1 SRAISVPI
9 VEASRVMEKMAG
21 GDLSQKAMVSGH
33 DEVAEMSAN
42 LNLFIDSMNG
52 FINTLEQIADGNL
65 AVEVLKRSEKDQ
77 IAPVAQKM
85 ILSLT
90 ELVRN
95 ARQTSEQVSS
105 GSEEMSSSSQSLSQA
120 TVESAASLAQITDM
134 VSSITSQINENAQKA
149 READLIVNENR
160 QVAELG
166 NQTMCEMI
174 EAMEKISYSSAE
186 IAKIIKVIDAIAFQ
200 TNLLALNAAVEAARA
215 GRHGKGFAVVAD
227 EVRNL
232 ASRSAQAAKETTN
245 LIEESK
251 STVDDGMR
259 IVHDTD
265 QALRKII
272 EGIDRVVILI
282 KEVARNS
289 SDQADGIAQVNSG
302 LKQIDAVN
310 QNNTASA
317 EETASAA
324 QELAYQARALR
335 DLLAR
340 FRLK

>member
-1 SRAISVPI
+1 MPGRL
-9 VEASRVMEKMAG
+9 
-21 GDLSQKAMVSGH
+21 LS
-33 DEVAEMSAN
+33 
-42 LNLFIDSMNG
+42 
-52 FINTLEQIADGNL
+52 
-65 AVEVLKRSEKDQ
+65 
-77 IAPVAQKM
+77 
-85 ILSLT
+85 
-90 ELVRN
+90 
-95 ARQTSEQVSS
+95 
-105 GSEEMSSSSQSLSQA
+105 
-120 TVESAASLAQITDM
+120 
-134 VSSITSQINENAQKA
+134 
-149 READLIVNENR
+149 
-160 QVAELG
+160 
-166 NQTMCEMI
+166 
-174 EAMEKISYSSAE
+174 
-186 IAKIIKVIDAIAFQ
+186 
-200 TNLLALNAAVEAARA
+200 
-215 GRHGKGFAVVAD
+215 
-227 EVRNL
+227 
-232 ASRSAQAAKETTN
+232 N

-265 QALRKII
+265 QALRKVID
-272 EGIDRVVILI
+272 GIDRVVILI